1 MNEYVKEGKKF
12 LISIENYFKTF
23 EVVTGYNFM
32 SVLRKDV
39 GIPANTPDPVQI
51 IDSLDMFKH
60 TGGEDLILYL
70 RGQKGFDGYCT
81 FLNSDGKV
89 SDPHLRVFVSN
100 MGAWQITLLLVLC
113 EHIMPVYWHAC
124 YKEWQPIFTD
134 IDLQNLRNTECR
146 YTHLM
151 GETYD
156 FLPKDLPTEPSVVQ
170 IEEGRMYQTIFYVWS
185 DFGGYMKIASTI
197 TFPQEIFA
205 VVQDIDIKTE
215 VIKIVP
221 YRAKVML

>member
-89 SDPHLRVFVSN
+89 SDSHLRVFISN
-100 MGAWQITLLLVLC
+100 I
-113 EHIMPVYWHAC
+113 
-124 YKEWQPIFTD
+124 
-134 IDLQNLRNTECR
+134 
-146 YTHLM
+146 THLM

-170 IEEGRMYQTIFYVWS
+170 IEEGRTYQTIFYVWS

-197 TFPQEIFA
+197 TFPKEIFA

-215 VIKIVP
+215 LIKIVP
-221 YRAKVML
+221 YRAKVIL